1 MDHKKQG
8 MGVLLAG
15 ALLHGGLAGCHSE
28 PAADDVTYRLT
39 GIRRD
44 APLVT
49 VDGREVAA
57 EDYLFW
63 LSQSVSLQQQ
73 YGNLLEDADW
83 EAESGRDHPRPSMSR
98 TTPCRR

>member
-15 ALLHGGLAGCHSE
+15 ALLLGGLAGCQSE

-63 LSQSVSLQQQ
+63 LSQDHRSRVCQERRPAGGDL
-73 YGNLLEDADW
+73 
-83 EAESGRDHPRPSMSR
+83 SG
-98 TTPCRR
+98 CGVQ